1 MKEEYYMG
9 YRSEVA
15 YLIMFNEQ
23 EVYNQFKVQYKL
35 DDKFT
40 RCWEDEHDNLHASV
54 RLEFDD
60 EKCRVKFE
68 AHDVKWYDTYDDVMC
83 HHELLKLADEYHEK
97 YNCVDWTFVRIGE
110 EDGDVERQFGG
121 IGDASMYLYP
131 VSSIQ
136 WSE

>member
-1 MKEEYYMG
+1 
-9 YRSEVA
+9 
-15 YLIMFNEQ
+15 LQ
-23 EVYNQFKVQYKL
+23 
-35 DDKFT
+35 
-40 RCWEDEHDNLHASV
+40 
-54 RLEFDD
+54 FDD

-68 AHDVKWYDTYDDVMC
+68 AHDVKWYDTYDDVLC